1 MTKDYNYLTTSN
13 LKNVFKNNF
22 DLANYAIDLA
32 KKHIE
37 NEDPKTLTQI
47 MIELDE
53 DLKRM
58 KAEKKFEG
66 M

>member
-22 DLANYAIDLA
+22 DLANYAIQIA

-37 NEDPKTLTQI
+37 DEDPKTLIQI
-47 MIELDE
+47 MVELDE

-66 M
+66 I